1 MMFYLKF
8 AEIGVNFS
16 TDFHW
21 ILIHGHIARK
31 GLTPDLPALMENVI
45 YRSNKDQP
53 QFMTSCPVIWL
64 SMSNDGKRHGK
75 AEHWMVNIGHTV
87 LLYGLCLLSMCES
100 YLLTV
105 SQHSFHTTCPFR
117 ILSQRL
123 SVRLRMEATDLPS
136 T

>member
-31 GLTPDLPALMENVI
+31 GLTPDLPALTENVI

-64 SMSNDGKRHGK
+64 SMANDGKRHGK

-87 LLYGLCLLSMCES
+87 LLYGLRLHRLLSMCES

-105 SQHSFHTTCPFR
+105 SQHSFHITCPLR
-117 ILSQRL
+117 IL
-123 SVRLRMEATDLPS
+123 MGATDLLS